1 MIACNFGRPRRCAAC
16 GIVLLGALALAC
28 SRPASSSSA
37 GSSSPAPA
45 PSAASVEPL
54 APGAPAPD
62 VTLAVH
68 TGEQLSLSSLRGK
81 PVVVYFYP
89 KDDTPGCTVEAQ
101 EIRDLHAD
109 LQRTSAVVIGVSTDG
124 RDSHQAFA
132 EKYALPFL
140 LASDEDGAIAKA
152 FGVALKNGK
161 ATRVSFVIGPDG
173 KIKRTFPKV
182 TPRVTAASC
191 WPPSRADGSL
201 LIIHWI
207 GIGQS

>member
-1 MIACNFGRPRRCAAC
+1 M
-16 GIVLLGALALAC
+16 
-28 SRPASSSSA
+28 
-37 GSSSPAPA
+37 
-45 PSAASVEPL
+45 ASVEPL

-62 VTLAVH
+62 VTFAVH
-68 TGEQLSLSSLRGK
+68 TGEQLSLASLRGK

-140 LASDEDGAIAKA
+140 LASDESGAIAKA

-182 TPRVTAASC
+182 TPKGHGSELLTAITS
-191 WPPSRADGSL
+191 
-201 LIIHWI
+201 
-207 GIGQS
+207 